1 MSMPESFQSRSF
13 RLSLDLLK
21 LYRVLRALVDLP
33 RHFPDQMLRAG
44 TAIGA
49 NLAEAKSAYSRRDL
63 AARYTISLRECREC
77 HYWLLL
83 IAADQPHLADRLA
96 EPIEECNQI
105 VAILTTTV
113 RKLRIASMVAVA
125 VAVGVLFLL
134 LTSGL

>member
-83 IAADQPHLADRLA
+83 IAAVQPHLADRLA
-96 EPIEECNQI
+96 EPIE
-105 VAILTTTV
+105 
-113 RKLRIASMVAVA
+113 
-125 VAVGVLFLL
+125 
-134 LTSGL
+134 